1 MAHNKKLSE
10 VDNADSINLK
20 GCTLPRFGAVPYHRV
35 VERFYTYCKAQD
47 FMCPNQDP
55 RPEHGKPGHD
65 EWEPW
70 VFPQEHRAAATL
82 EMLCREDDLDLVKGL
97 DLVKPIL
104 QKLKEKYK
112 GDMTAEFFTLQTKWE
127 KLTKESGETISEFFC
142 RAKDIANRLKD
153 LDQPITEPAIIAKLM
168 SCLPSDY
175 DLVIALFKERSL
187 TLTTESMSLNAF
199 QQSMQKREAEIGLH
213 SVTRKTDKALQARAV
228 DNEED
233 GKKQP
238 WWEKKRGGGRRP
250 RGRGGIGSGGGGG
263 RGHHHHRG
271 GRGGGVQKHRGRGRG
286 DRHQRGGKQQAEKF
300 EGQCNHCGK
309 YGHKKSE
316 CWKFS
321 EWLEQQKK
329 GGHGIGQ
336 QAGNPNLPPH
346 LRDQG
351 ARANQARSQ
360 STGAGTSYQGY
371 YDQDFAPRA
380 NPTFN
385 PARAYHVLPG
395 ERAHYSG
402 VVNYNPTGSVLDTG
416 CTQHMTPVK
425 EALVNYQPFNVCPT
439 VYVGNGIPCTV
450 LGHGDLYVRAKTSY
464 GTNDIKITD
473 VWYVPDLIETLIS
486 VNMLQDKGTKCT
498 IIEQDITVYDRDWYE
513 LFVATYQKSIGYVPN
528 WEMIAPQENA
538 LAFFARQTK
547 EDALLWHARLGH
559 CSFDV
564 LHTMVSDNHATGIRV
579 PAGQFKKYKDD
590 ACPVC
595 IAAKLQ
601 RKPYVS
607 VRGKP
612 RPKPG
617 EALCS
622 DVAGPYQVLSLGGA
636 EYMFMLVDYSTSKFW
651 AIPMQNKDD
660 VETLIPPLV
669 THIEKQTG
677 NLVQYF
683 QTDNGGEYIGN
694 KLAAYFE
701 SKDIK
706 HMLSLPY
713 EHQQNGVAEN
723 AIKQCNNI
731 ARALLYNSALPLHLW
746 GEAVDHAAYLHN
758 ITYSAAVG
766 KSPNEAFYGVSPDLS
781 LLRTFGCITYLRT
794 PDELRKKLD
803 PKAEVG
809 YYLGPAPASKGV
821 RVLCKH
827 ESGKWHVKY
836 ARDIVCVERYL
847 THPNVPAVQY
857 FERVGTTEAQGA
869 DQNWELGLPVS
880 APPEVA
886 GSRPASDLSLRLE
899 ELLKSGVGPIGA
911 EDLADHQVAEGVDP
925 GQPAESV
932 PAAEV
937 PGTGIQKS
945 SEDPPRVEQRG
956 DADRSGHSLAPTS
969 EERRYPARKR
979 QPPRNMDPA
988 YNPRSRRKP
997 NPKTRPPATL
1007 RFADTAEGAAQAR
1020 YVRGVT
1026 DEFDFA
1032 LARAVLG
1039 EMEGYEPT
1047 SFRDAVQQPDWDDW
1061 KLALDEEMKS
1071 LLENDTW
1078 ELVEREPGMKVIPS
1092 KWVFKLKRDSEGRIN
1107 RYKCRLVAGGHRQ
1120 KYGVDFEETFAPVSK
1135 ATSLRV
1141 LLSIAAYN
1149 KWKVHQLDVKTA
1161 FLHGDI
1167 DTVVYMQQPEGF
1179 ETGHN
1184 LVCRLKKC
1192 LYGLKQAP
1200 RAWYE
1205 KLSAFLQE
1213 LGFAPNIADPSI
1225 WIGAPYGK
1233 TIMLSLVVDDTLV
1246 TCEDESHTLRFIRT
1260 VLDRFDGHTSFA
1272 EYYVGM
1278 KLNWQEDG
1286 TVILTQKPHIEKI
1299 LKDHFPEGVKPR
1311 STPCA
1316 IGFVFTKKG
1325 KALDTRKYNYPAIVG
1340 SFLFIACYTRVDIVA
1355 IVNRFAKYVSNPTQ
1369 EMLEGLRHLAGYLLH
1384 TINVGLHLG
1393 RNSDIVMYADS
1404 DFASCVDTRRSHTG
1418 WVFVFF
1424 GAAVCWQSKCQTTV
1438 AVSTTEAEYQAVS
1451 SSARE
1456 ALWLRQLLPSMGIQL
1471 KQFMIR
1477 TDSMGALN
1485 SLKNPQITQ
1494 RTKHIDVQHHFVR
1507 QRCARGEITLEFVTG
1522 EKNVADFLTK
1532 PVPKQKHCWSC
1543 HKAGM
1548 AQVTDSGKLIPG
1560 LYAHLHHLED

>member
-1 MAHNKKLSE
+1 MISHQEGE
-10 VDNADSINLK
+10 V
-20 GCTLPRFGAVPYHRV
+20 
-35 VERFYTYCKAQD
+35 
-47 FMCPNQDP
+47 
-55 RPEHGKPGHD
+55 
-65 EWEPW
+65 W
-70 VFPQEHRAAATL
+70 
-82 EMLCREDDLDLVKGL
+82 
-97 DLVKPIL
+97 
-104 QKLKEKYK
+104 
-112 GDMTAEFFTLQTKWE
+112 
-127 KLTKESGETISEFFC
+127 
-142 RAKDIANRLKD
+142 
-153 LDQPITEPAIIAKLM
+153 
-168 SCLPSDY
+168 
-175 DLVIALFKERSL
+175 
-187 TLTTESMSLNAF
+187 
-199 QQSMQKREAEIGLH
+199 
-213 SVTRKTDKALQARAV
+213 
-228 DNEED
+228 
-233 GKKQP
+233 
-238 WWEKKRGGGRRP
+238 GRRP
-250 RGRGGIGSGGGGG
+250 RRRGGYGANGGGGG
-263 RGHHHHRG
+263 RGHQHHRGG
-271 GRGGGVQKHRGRGRG
+271 GRGGGVQKTRGRGRG
-286 DRHQRGGKQQAEKF
+286 DRQQRGGRQPRGEKF
-300 EGQCNHCGK
+300 DGECNHCGK
-309 YGHKKSE
+309 YGHKKSD
-316 CWKFS
+316 CWKLS
-321 EWLEQQKK
+321 EWIEQQKTGQGGGQPK
-329 GGHGIGQ
+329 GGN
-336 QAGNPNLPPH
+336 ANLPPH

-351 ARANQARSQ
+351 ARAHQVRNPE
-360 STGAGTSYQGY
+360 AGTSYQGY
-371 YDQDFAPRA
+371 YDQDFAPKVK
-380 NPTFN
+380 PTFN

-439 VYVGNGIPCTV
+439 VFVGNGIPCTV

-498 IIEQDITVYDRDWYE
+498 IIEQTITVYDPNWYE
-513 LFVATYQKSIGYVPN
+513 LFDATYHKGIGYVPN
-528 WEMIAPQENA
+528 WDIIAPQENA

-564 LHTMVSDNHATGIRV
+564 LHTMVSDNHATGIQV

-612 RPKPG
+612 RPQPG

-622 DVAGPYQVLSLGGA
+622 DVTGPYQVQSLGGA
-636 EYMFMLVDYSTSKFW
+636 EYMFMLVDYATSKFW

-669 THIEKQTG
+669 THVEKQTG
-677 NLVQYF
+677 NLVQCF
-683 QTDNGGEYIGN
+683 QTDNGGEYIGT

-781 LLRTFGCITYLRT
+781 LLRTFGCITYIRT

-847 THPNVPAVQY
+847 THPNVPVVQY
-857 FERVGTTEAQGA
+857 FERVGNTEARGA
-869 DQNWELGLPVS
+869 DKSWELGLPVS

-886 GSRPASDLSLRLE
+886 GSRPANDLSLRLQ
-899 ELLKSGVGPIGA
+899 ELLKTGVGPIGA
-911 EDLADHQVAEGVDP
+911 EDLVDQQVAEGVDP
-925 GQPAESV
+925 GQPAEGV
-932 PAAEV
+932 PAVEI
-937 PGTGIQKS
+937 PGTGSQKS
-945 SEDPPRVEQRG
+945 SEVPPREEQRG

-979 QPPRNMDPA
+979 QPPQNRDPA
-988 YNPRSRRKP
+988 YAPRSRRKP

-1007 RFADTAEGAAQAR
+1007 RFADTAEEAAQAR

-1071 LLENDTW
+1071 LLENGTW
-1078 ELVEREPGMKVIPS
+1078 ELVERKPGMKVIPS

-1120 KYGVDFEETFAPVSK
+1120 TYGVDFEETFAPVSK

-1167 DTVVYMQQPEGF
+1167 DTVVYMQQPEGY
-1179 ETGHN
+1179 EIGHN
-1184 LVCRLKKC
+1184 LVCVLKKS

-1200 RAWYE
+1200 RAWYA
-1205 KLSAFLQE
+1205 KLSAFLEE

-1233 TIMLSLVVDDTLV
+1233 TIMMSLVVDDTLI
-1246 TCEDESHTLRFIRT
+1246 TCEDEDHTLRLIGT
-1260 VLDRFDGHTSFA
+1260 VLDRFDGNSSLA
-1272 EYYVGM
+1272 DYYVGM

-1286 TVILTQKPHIEKI
+1286 TVIITLKAHIEKI
-1299 LKDHFPEGVKPR
+1299 LKEHFPEGVTPR

-1316 IGFVFTKKG
+1316 VGFVFTKKG
-1325 KALDTRKYNYPAIVG
+1325 KALDTSKHKYPAVVG
-1340 SFLFIACYTRVDIVA
+1340 SFLWVGCYVRVDIVA
-1355 IVNRFAKYVSNPTQ
+1355 IVNRYAKYVSNPTQ
-1369 EMLEGLRHLAGYLLH
+1369 ELMGGLRHLAGYLLH

-1471 KQFMIR
+1471 RQFLIR

-1485 SLKNPQITQ
+1485 SLKNPQVTQ

-1507 QRCARGEITLEFVTG
+1507 QRCARGEIKLEFVTG

-1543 HKAGM
+1543 YKAGM
-1548 AQVTDSGKLIPG
+1548 AQVGDDGKLIPG
-1560 LYAHLHHLED
+1560 LYAHMHHLAD